1 MSADRPTHVRLQGVT
16 KRLGTHLAV
25 DDVSLD
31 VPEGDFTTL
40 LGPSGCG
47 KTTTLRMLAGFYRPD
62 AGDIFVRG
70 VRVTDIPPHRRNTAM
85 VFQEYALFPHMTV
98 AENIGYGLRMRGVAV
113 PDARRRIAAVVA
125 LVGLGGQEAKFPQQL
140 SGGQQQRV
148 AVARAL
154 VVEPEVL
161 LLDEP
166 LSNLDAK
173 LRIRVRTELRALQQ
187 QLGKTTIYVTHDQ
200 EEALSISDRIAVM
213 NNGRIVQVGTPR
225 EIYYRPADRFVADF
239 VGLANFVPVRVVGA
253 GRVRLGELE
262 FEVTTGAAPGPATL
276 VVRPEAV
283 ALSAARPAPDGRP
296 ALRGRVKTSAFLGGL
311 ARYWIEAMGT
321 EWIVDVA
328 APGERLFTGE
338 VHLALAPDRVHVL
351 RDEGNPPAAPKG
363 EPPAREGS
371 IVG

>member
-1 MSADRPTHVRLQGVT
+1 MESHVQLPHIQLKGVT
-16 KRLGTHLAV
+16 KRLGATLAV

-31 VPEGDFTTL
+31 VSEGSFTTL

-47 KTTTLRMLAGFYRPD
+47 KTTTLRMIAGFYRPD

-98 AENIGYGLRMRGVAV
+98 AENIGYGLRMRGVESV
-113 PDARRRIAAVVA
+113 EARRRIGAVIE
-125 LVGLGGQEAKFPQQL
+125 LVGLVGQDRKFPNQL

-173 LRIRVRTELRALQQ
+173 LRVRVRTELRALQQ
-187 QLGKTTIYVTHDQ
+187 TLGKTTIYVTHDQ
-200 EEALSISDRIAVM
+200 EEALSLSDRIAVM
-213 NNGRIVQVGTPR
+213 NRGRIVQDGTPR

-239 VGLANFVPVRVVGA
+239 VGLANFAPVRVVA
-253 GRVRLGELE
+253 PGRVRLGDLELR
-262 FEVTTGAAPGPATL
+262 VDDATVPGEAML
-276 VVRPEAV
+276 VVRPETIT
-283 ALSAARPAPDGRP
+283 LSSVPPGPADRSTI
-296 ALRGRVKTSAFLGGL
+296 RGRIKTVAFLGGL
-311 ARYWIEAMGT
+311 ARYWIEAMGM
-321 EWIVDVA
+321 EWIADQA
-328 APGERLFTGE
+328 APGDRLFEGE
-338 VHLALAPDRVHVL
+338 VSLVLSPDRMHVL
-351 RDEGNPPAAPKG
+351 RGPGQEGGQGAAL
-363 EPPAREGS
+363 
-371 IVG
+371 

>member
-1 MSADRPTHVRLQGVT
+1 VTGDRPAHVRLRGVT

-47 KTTTLRMLAGFYRPD
+47 KTTTLRIVAGFYRPD
-62 AGDIFVRG
+62 AGDVFVRDT
-70 VRVTDIPPHRRNTAM
+70 RVTDIPPHRRNTAM

-98 AENIGYGLRMRGVAV
+98 AENIGYGLRMRGVPAAE
-113 PDARRRIAAVVA
+113 ARRRIAAVVA
-125 LVGLGGQEAKFPQQL
+125 LVGLEGQEAKFPQQL

-173 LRIRVRTELRALQQ
+173 LRVRVRTELRALQQ
-187 QLGKTTIYVTHDQ
+187 QLGKTTLYVTHDQ

-213 NNGRIVQVGTPR
+213 NRGRIVQVGTPR

-239 VGLANFVPVRVVGA
+239 VGLANFVPVRVVAA
-253 GRVRLGELE
+253 GRVRMGDLE
-262 FEVTTGAAPGPATL
+262 FEVPGAAPGPATL

-283 ALSAARPAPDGRP
+283 ALSTGFPAEAGRP
-296 ALRGRVKTSAFLGGL
+296 TFRGRVKATAFLGGL

-321 EWIVDVA
+321 EWVVDVA
-328 APGERLFTGE
+328 APGERMYAGE
-338 VHLALAPDRVHVL
+338 VTLALAPDRVHVL
-351 RDEGNPPAAPKG
+351 RDEGKAAAAPNG
-363 EPPAREGS
+363 EPTAR
-371 IVG
+371 